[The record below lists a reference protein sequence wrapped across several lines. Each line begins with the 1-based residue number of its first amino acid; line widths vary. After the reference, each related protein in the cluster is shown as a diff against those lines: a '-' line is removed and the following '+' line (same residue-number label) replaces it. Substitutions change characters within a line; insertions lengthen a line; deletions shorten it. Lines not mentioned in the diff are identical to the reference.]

1 MATSS
6 DGSTAGR
13 TIRRVKRGAGEI
25 TGIFGR
31 GVSQFATG
39 VVGLAY
45 GFLGISQAA
54 VVGTLLAAC
63 YLAVVVEWT
72 VLSTL
77 VTAYRFLATMV
88 GVRDGSFSVADLW
101 AVDVMDDRPSVAKLV
116 LSVGLAFGL
125 DARTAVDG
133 HLARIHAWKVR
144 RPVVPGLVTVLGGL
158 VIGYVPMMV
167 ALKFA
172 LVPGN
177 YMFVGVIFAILVVL
191 SGLFAV
197 GKPEFSSFFGA
208 LAIAVS
214 VLSLVGALG
223 GFFVGLLIG
232 ITGGSLLYAWQPPA
246 SESVTA

>member
-13 TIRRVKRGAGEI
+13 TLRRVKRGAGEI
-25 TGIFGR
+25 TDVFGR
-31 GVSQFATG
+31 GVSRFTTG

-45 GFLGISQAA
+45 GLVGLAQAA
-54 VVGTLLAAC
+54 IVGTILVVG

-77 VTAYRFLATMV
+77 VTAYRFVATLA
-88 GVRDGSFSVADLW
+88 GVRDGDLSLASLW
-101 AVDVMDDRPSVAKLV
+101 AVDVMDDRPSAAKLV

-125 DARTAVDG
+125 DAKTAMDG
-133 HLARIHAWKVR
+133 HLAQIHAWKVR

-158 VIGYVPMMV
+158 VIGYLPMMV

-177 YMFVGVIFAILVVL
+177 YMFVGVIFSILVVL
-191 SGLFAV
+191 SGLFAI

-208 LAIAVS
+208 FAIAVS
-214 VLSLVGALG
+214 VLSIVGALG
-223 GFFVGLLIG
+223 GLFVGLLVG
-232 ITGGSLLYAWQPPA
+232 ITGGSLLYAWQPP
-246 SESVTA
+246 SNDVSTA